1 MSLTINIGTRLAAKK
16 LFNTQKMMTRN
27 NQELNI
33 GIYTLV
39 KTKVNKQSCI
49 QMFVIYRKYY

>member
-16 LFNTQKMMTRN
+16 LFNTQKVMTRN

-39 KTKVNKQSCI
+39 KTKVNKTVLHSNVC
-49 QMFVIYRKYY
+49 YLP